1 MARYKP
7 DTIKNSLRTL
17 IHVILTIT
25 VKQVLFLDQFYIWSK
40 WGTGYCNLA
49 NIALLASGR
58 VLKKISQTLILL
70 TAPAFP

>member
-25 VKQVLFLDQFYIWSK
+25 VKQVLFLDQFYVWRK
-40 WGTGYCNLA
+40 
-49 NIALLASGR
+49 
-58 VLKKISQTLILL
+58 
-70 TAPAFP
+70 